1 MGISRV
7 PVISK
12 WYFLHRTREHNPQL
26 ILIWDKMH
34 TVIRTSQQTTE
45 QATFACFVWPI
56 FKGGREKHEDYFVTC
71 ENRYEIKILVSIQ
84 FFGNTAMLIHRAWL
98 WLHLSYYNS
107 TVHQLEQQK
116 KRPKIIT
123 KVQFIYLCFI
133 ESLLTPVLE
142 RQKAVLKCRVWTKKT
157 LETNLKGF
165 PPPSWLKRT
174 I

>member
-1 MGISRV
+1 MVFPTQNQGTQSLAD
-7 PVISK
+7 S
-12 WYFLHRTREHNPQL
+12 YLGQ
-26 ILIWDKMH
+26 DMH
-34 TVIRTSQQTTE
+34 MVIRTNQQTTE

-56 FKGGREKHEDYFVTC
+56 FKGGGEKHEDYFVTC

-123 KVQFIYLCFI
+123 KV
-133 ESLLTPVLE
+133 
-142 RQKAVLKCRVWTKKT
+142 
-157 LETNLKGF
+157 
-165 PPPSWLKRT
+165 
-174 I
+174 